1 MLKERGCVSDL
12 VKDVKTKSGA
22 AISER
27 TDVAV
32 THIAA
37 RRGAQTSL
45 DDLAR
50 ATFGTSFPSTPR
62 AVEAAGVMIV
72 WAGPDQ
78 WLIIQRQEA
87 GVDLSSQLAKTFNGL
102 ASVFDVTDSRTIF
115 RIPASHPSD
124 ALSRSMGIDFH
135 DAAFRP
141 GDVAITHVA
150 HLGTIVWRLPDGSG
164 YDFACARTYSRDF
177 LDWLRKV

>member
-1 MLKERGCVSDL
+1 MSELIH
-12 VKDVKTKSGA
+12 DVKAKNV
-22 AISER
+22 ISER

-32 THIAA
+32 THVAA
-37 RRGAQTSL
+37 RRSVRTSL

-62 AVEAAGVMIV
+62 AIEAAGVMIV
-72 WAGPDQ
+72 WTGPDQ
-78 WLIIQRQEA
+78 WLIIQPLESN
-87 GVDLSSQLAKTFNGL
+87 VDQSAQLSKTFNGL
-102 ASVFDVTDSRTIF
+102 ASVVDVADSRSIF
-115 RIPASHPSD
+115 RLSASRPSD

-141 GDVAITHVA
+141 GDVAITHAA

-177 LDWLRKV
+177 LGWLGKV

>member
-1 MLKERGCVSDL
+1 MQKERASVSEP
-12 VKDVKTKSGA
+12 VNDVKTKSGA

-27 TDVAV
+27 TDVSV
-32 THIAA
+32 IHVAA
-37 RRGAQTSL
+37 RRGALISL
-45 DDLAR
+45 NDLAR
-50 ATFGTSFPSTPR
+50 ATFGNSFPSTPR
-62 AVEAAGVMIV
+62 AIEAAGVMIV

-78 WLIIQRQEA
+78 WLIIQPQEA
-87 GVDLSSQLAKTFNGL
+87 GVDPSGQLAKTFNGL
-102 ASVFDVTDSRTIF
+102 ASVVDVTDSRAIF
-115 RIPASHPSD
+115 CVPASRPTD

-150 HLGTIVWRLPDGSG
+150 HLGTVVWRRPDGSG

>member
-1 MLKERGCVSDL
+1 MSELIH
-12 VKDVKTKSGA
+12 DVETRS

-32 THIAA
+32 THVAA
-37 RRGAQTSL
+37 RRGTRASL

-50 ATFGTSFPSTPR
+50 ATFGTSFPSNPR
-62 AVEAAGVMIV
+62 VVDTGGVMIV

-78 WLIIQRQEA
+78 WLIIQPLES
-87 GVDLSSQLAKTFNGL
+87 GVDQCAQLSKTFNGL
-102 ASVFDVTDSRTIF
+102 ASVVDVTDSRSIF
-115 RIPASHPSD
+115 RLSASRPSN

-141 GDVAITHVA
+141 GDVAITHVS

-177 LDWLRKV
+177 LDWLRKL

>member
-1 MLKERGCVSDL
+1 MSDL
-12 VKDVKTKSGA
+12 VNDVKTKSGA

-87 GVDLSSQLAKTFNGL
+87 GVDLQRSTCKDIQWIGFGGRRYRQPHDFSYSCF
-102 ASVFDVTDSRTIF
+102 ASF
-115 RIPASHPSD
+115 
-124 ALSRSMGIDFH
+124 
-135 DAAFRP
+135 
-141 GDVAITHVA
+141 
-150 HLGTIVWRLPDGSG
+150 
-164 YDFACARTYSRDF
+164 
-177 LDWLRKV
+177 

>member
-1 MLKERGCVSDL
+1 MSELIH
-12 VKDVKTKSGA
+12 DVEAKGV
-22 AISER
+22 ISER

-32 THIAA
+32 THVAA
-37 RRGAQTSL
+37 RPGARASL

-50 ATFGTSFPSTPR
+50 ATFGTSFPSGPR
-62 AVEAAGVMIV
+62 AIEASGVMIV

-78 WLIIQRQEA
+78 WLVIQPLESN
-87 GVDLSSQLAKTFNGL
+87 VDQCAQLSKTFNGL
-102 ASVFDVTDSRTIF
+102 ASVVDVTDSRSIF
-115 RIPASHPSD
+115 RISASRPSS

-177 LDWLRKV
+177 LGWLGKV

>member
-1 MLKERGCVSDL
+1 MSELIHDAKEESV
-12 VKDVKTKSGA
+12 
-22 AISER
+22 ISER
-27 TDVAV
+27 TDVTV
-32 THIAA
+32 THVSA
-37 RRGAQTSL
+37 RRGARSSL
-45 DDLAR
+45 EDLAR
-50 ATFGTSFPSTPR
+50 ATFGTSLPSTPR
-62 AVEAAGVMIV
+62 AIEAAGVIIV

-87 GVDLSSQLAKTFNGL
+87 GVDQSSQLAKTFNGL
-102 ASVFDVTDSRTIF
+102 ASVVDVTDSRTIF
-115 RIPASHPSD
+115 HISASRPSD

-164 YDFACARTYSRDF
+164 YDFACARTYSKAF
-177 LDWLRKV
+177 LGWLGKV